1 MTGNTKSVCN
11 ALYYKE
17 TMNSVPFPPRL
28 VLPAMVA
35 EALFEAAAR
44 AARDAARR
52 AVQSRQP
59 RGRGHALRPGPD
71 TPLWNELVKMAL
83 PLLRKRGSKAKLAR
97 ILGLPRQRLQDCL
110 KARTAC
116 LDGERT
122 LLLLCW
128 ISARHQGH
136 ELRL

>member
-1 MTGNTKSVCN
+1 MTGNTKSACN

-17 TMNSVPFPPRL
+17 TMISGPLSPSLAIPL
-28 VLPAMVA
+28 ILA
-35 EALFEAAAR
+35 EALFDAAAR
-44 AARDAARR
+44 TARDAARR
-52 AVQSRQP
+52 AIRSRWP
-59 RGRGHALRPGPD
+59 RRRGHALQPGPN
-71 TPLWNELVKMAL
+71 TPLWNELVQQAL
-83 PLLRKRGSKAKLAR
+83 PLLRKRGSKVKLAR

-110 KARTAC
+110 KAQTAC

-136 ELRL
+136 ELVR

>member
-1 MTGNTKSVCN
+1 MIDPGPLS
-11 ALYYKE
+11 
-17 TMNSVPFPPRL
+17 PRL
-28 VLPAMVA
+28 AVPLILA
-35 EALFEAAAR
+35 EALFDAAAR

-52 AVQSRQP
+52 AVQSRRP

-71 TPLWNELVKMAL
+71 TPLWNELVKNAL

-116 LDGERT
+116 LDGERA

-128 ISARHQGH
+128 ISARHQGR
-136 ELRL
+136 ELIL